1 MAWGDFAG
9 AAVDGFSGG
18 LAISDKLRAQKEAL
32 RQEAVKRAAATYM
45 SGGQLGAQPGPQPPM
60 PGQSSAPPQQMSIPG
75 AQPMPQAAPPPPAPM
90 AGAAPGGPPPMT
102 GGGGPPPPGMGAPP
116 PGGPP
121 PPGMGAPPPGPP
133 TGAGGTPMSA
143 TAAPQP
149 QQPGQ
154 DPLQQQSSQTLAS
167 IAEGIKKA
175 NPGIDMLDL
184 FDATEATIGQMK
196 GVSDALKNQMVYD
209 TNTAKLVFGMQELMA
224 KIQSNDRNVDVKAL
238 AQQIT
243 AQTRADAAEDVA
255 GTNAGARVES
265 AKIGGKSRTDAASI
279 TGKAHIAGA
288 AAWCR

>member
-1 MAWGDFAG
+1 
-9 AAVDGFSGG
+9 
-18 LAISDKLRAQKEAL
+18 
-32 RQEAVKRAAATYM
+32 
-45 SGGQLGAQPGPQPPM
+45 
-60 PGQSSAPPQQMSIPG
+60 
-75 AQPMPQAAPPPPAPM
+75 
-90 AGAAPGGPPPMT
+90 
-102 GGGGPPPPGMGAPP
+102 
-116 PGGPP
+116 
-121 PPGMGAPPPGPP
+121 
-133 TGAGGTPMSA
+133 MSA

-255 GTNAGARVES
+255 GTNAGARVEA
-265 AKIGGKSRTDAASI
+265 AKIGGKSRTDAARHH
-279 TGKAHIAGA
+279 GPGAHRRRVSSVRTA
-288 AAWCR
+288 AATSPTQTAPAATSARGSVRTAAAMSLRPTRTLATMPPTAATTAASTAPA